1 MAKVSLSILTLGLP
15 IVFTIELAA
24 GYGQTTTTR
33 DNLLF
38 FTYQLITITS
48 IIFIG
53 ISASSFIILRLMTEI
68 FGVTNIHEK
77 KIVKKTLV
85 VLSASM
91 LLRLVA
97 FLGILFTGTDK
108 IEEFFDL
115 GVIFSITTF
124 AFWIVIELIP
134 SFYLFKIHYSNF
146 ITLEGQEYLQTDY
159 DENGIE

>member
-1 MAKVSLSILTLGLP
+1 
-15 IVFTIELAA
+15 
-24 GYGQTTTTR
+24 
-33 DNLLF
+33 
-38 FTYQLITITS
+38 
-48 IIFIG
+48 
-53 ISASSFIILRLMTEI
+53 MTEI

-97 FLGILFTGTDK
+97 FVGILFTGTDK